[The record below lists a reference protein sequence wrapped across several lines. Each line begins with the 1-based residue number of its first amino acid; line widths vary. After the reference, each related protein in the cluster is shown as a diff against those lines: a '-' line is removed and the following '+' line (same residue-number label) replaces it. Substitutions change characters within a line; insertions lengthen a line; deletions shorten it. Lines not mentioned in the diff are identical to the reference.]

1 MEKSILFQPLE
12 LKHIVLP
19 GRIVRS
25 ATELFASE
33 PDGHAP
39 ACEFAVYDKL
49 GGEPLGMILTAH
61 TCVSPEGRANL
72 RQNAVWDDG
81 YFSDAVRIRKGA
93 GRNGI
98 PVVMQIGHGGMKAE
112 RHNGGLPVFTP
123 DNMTEE
129 NIFSVVRAFGDAA
142 LRAKRA
148 GMDGVM
154 LHGAHLY
161 LLSQF
166 FYTKFNHRTDRWGGS
181 ALNRFRIIRACLDEV
196 KKTCGEAYP
205 VFFKINGTDEGNTEE
220 YFRDLVEALRSAEDG
235 FDAVEI
241 SGWNSAPLGVP
252 EKPYFLDTVRR
263 LKDELSVPL
272 IEVGGFRST
281 EGMLMAIEAGASAVS
296 LSRPFLCE
304 PDFASKVRD
313 SDNAVSKCRGCGF
326 CFGPLNTETQVRC
339 PIAGALEE
347 PAED

>member
-1 MEKSILFQPLE
+1 MMDKRILFTPLE
-12 LKHIVLP
+12 LKRITLP

-33 PDGHAP
+33 PDGHVP
-39 ACEFAVYDKL
+39 ACEFAVFDRL

-72 RQNAVWDDG
+72 RQNAFWDDSFFADG
-81 YFSDAVRIRKGA
+81 ERIRRCA
-93 GRNGI
+93 GKNGV

-112 RHNGGLPVFTP
+112 GNNGGLPVFTP

-129 NIFSVVRAFGDAA
+129 NIRSVVRAFGETA

-154 LHGAHLY
+154 LHCAHLY

-166 FYTKFNHRTDRWGGS
+166 FYPKFNHRTDRYGGS
-181 ALNRFRIIRACLDEV
+181 GLNRFRITAECLEAV
-196 KKTCGEAYP
+196 KASCGDDYP
-205 VFFKINGTDEGNTEE
+205 VFLKINGDDEAGTEE
-220 YFRDLVEALRSAEDG
+220 YYRDLAEAIRSTGDA

-241 SGWNSAPLGVP
+241 SGWRSAPLGVP
-252 EKPYFLDTVRR
+252 EKPYFLETVRR
-263 LKDELSVPL
+263 LKEDVEVPL
-272 IEVGGFRST
+272 IEVGGIRSA
-281 EGMLMAIEAGASAVS
+281 EGMLMALEAGASAVS

-304 PDFASKVRD
+304 PDFASKIRD
-313 SDNAVSKCRGCGF
+313 TENAVSRCRGCGF
-326 CFGPLNTETQVRC
+326 CFRPLDNATLIRCLNAGPL
-339 PIAGALEE
+339 PL
-347 PAED
+347 PED